1 MLIQR
6 REVSGNRIPPKGFVH
21 ITRGRNRTND
31 MCRMLA
37 FASNHPVDLSPFM
50 AHLERFCR
58 DGHLVERWERRAG
71 GNHPDGWGIAFRQG
85 GETVRVRGGLPA
97 TGDPR
102 IRGINGSSDRFLGH
116 VRYASETGP
125 VNEQNA
131 HPFLVDGVALGH
143 NGTFRGRIGN
153 ESGARQVS
161 DTLVFLE
168 RLTGIWKD
176 RSLPGLSGALARL
189 LSDEDLVGNY
199 SAANLLILA
208 GDSVFALRKYRKD
221 ADYYTLYLRTGGGA
235 ATVASEPLDDS
246 SGWRPLENGELVE
259 LSLPEPRSLH
269 LSPVP

>member
-1 MLIQR
+1 
-6 REVSGNRIPPKGFVH
+6 
-21 ITRGRNRTND
+21 
-31 MCRMLA
+31 MCRMLT
-37 FASNHPVDLSPFM
+37 FASDGPVDLSPFL
-50 AHLERFCR
+50 AHLERFSLH
-58 DGHLVERWERRAG
+58 GNLVERWERRAG

-97 TGDPR
+97 AGDPR
-102 IRGINGSSDRFLGH
+102 IREISASTNRFLGH

-131 HPFLVDGVALGH
+131 HPFLVEGVALGH
-143 NGTFRGRIGN
+143 NGTFRGRIGE
-153 ESGARQVS
+153 ESGPRKVS

-168 RLTGIWKD
+168 RLTAIWKD
-176 RSLPGLSGALARL
+176 RTLPGLSEALSRL
-189 LSDEDLVGNY
+189 LSDPGLVGNY

-208 GDSVFALRKYRKD
+208 GESIFALRKYRKD

-235 ATVASEPLDDS
+235 VTVASEPLPGS

-269 LSPVP
+269 LSSVP